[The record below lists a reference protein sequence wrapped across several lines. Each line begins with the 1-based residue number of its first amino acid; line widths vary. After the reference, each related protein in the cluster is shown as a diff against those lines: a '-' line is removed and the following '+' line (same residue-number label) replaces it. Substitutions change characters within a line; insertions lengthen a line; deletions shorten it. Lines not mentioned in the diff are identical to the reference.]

1 MKKRNEYSVER
12 FAANLRMQ
20 RANADISQRELAD
33 LAGLDATTIHKYEDG
48 AMTPGADKLFAICDA
63 LGCSPNVLMGWESR

>member
-1 MKKRNEYSVER
+1 MKTVGYSVER

-20 RANADISQRELAD
+20 RANVDISQRELAD
-33 LAGLDATTIHKYEDG
+33 RAGLDITTVHKYEDG

-63 LGCSPNVLMGWESR
+63 LGCSPNVLMGWELQ

>member
-1 MKKRNEYSVER
+1 MKTVGYSVER

-33 LAGLDATTIHKYEDG
+33 RAGLDITTVHKYEDG

>member
-1 MKKRNEYSVER
+1 MKTVGYSVER

-20 RANADISQRELAD
+20 RANVDISQRELAD
-33 LAGLDATTIHKYEDG
+33 RAGLDITTVHKYEDG